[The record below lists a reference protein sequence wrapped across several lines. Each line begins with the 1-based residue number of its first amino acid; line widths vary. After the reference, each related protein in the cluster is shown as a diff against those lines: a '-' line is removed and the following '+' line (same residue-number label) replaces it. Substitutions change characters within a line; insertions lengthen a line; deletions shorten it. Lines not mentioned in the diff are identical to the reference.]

1 MKTRRPFANKMAV
14 EARKRRVQQ
23 DVENNVHMQR
33 GQVDVQSVFTC
44 KGIILGLCIRSK
56 SGAPR

>member
-1 MKTRRPFANKMAV
+1 MAV

-44 KGIILGLCIRSK
+44 KGIIFGVMYTLQKRS
-56 SGAPR
+56 SEVNDV